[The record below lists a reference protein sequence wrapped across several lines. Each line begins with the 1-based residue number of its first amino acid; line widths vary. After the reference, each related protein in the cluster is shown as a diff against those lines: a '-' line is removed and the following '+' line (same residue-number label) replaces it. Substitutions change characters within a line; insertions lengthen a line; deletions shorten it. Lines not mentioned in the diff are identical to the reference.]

1 MTKKDV
7 LIGTAISS
15 LIALSALS
23 AAHQASAQDSAA
35 TEKCYGV
42 VKAGKNDCA
51 GPGHTCQGQAK
62 ADASEQEYILVPA
75 GTCERLVNGST
86 TAKAG

>member
-1 MTKKDV
+1 MTRKEA
-7 LIGTAISS
+7 LLTATVSS
-15 LIALSALS
+15 VMTLGALTMSS
-23 AAHQASAQDSAA
+23 IASAQDAEM
-35 TEKCYGV
+35 EKCYGI

-62 ADASEQEYILVPA
+62 TDASPQEFVMVPA

-86 TAKAG
+86 TAKAE